1 MIEIIKRNKLLAVV
15 SLTYIFLFI
24 AMPDKAYLSVK
35 NSIYYIIE
43 MLEIMPVIFILT
55 SIIEAWVPK
64 EVIINGFGEKAGIKG
79 SIFSFLLGSFS
90 AGPIY
95 AAFPIC
101 RMLLKKGASIVNVV
115 IILSAW
121 AVIKIP
127 MLANEAKFLGLRFMG
142 IRWILTVIS
151 ILIISYIVAVF
162 VKKEDIPIQKE
173 NNLSKIIGINIKKQ
187 YCIGCGL
194 CEKLMPQY
202 FKVVDKKA
210 KWKEAALNDIQINKL
225 KGIMDKC
232 PVKAIDF
239 RREEIIC
246 KNSNRNIK
254 CN

>member
-1 MIEIIKRNKLLAVV
+1 MIEIIKKNKLLATV
-15 SLTYIFLFI
+15 SLAYIFLFI

-64 EVIINGFGEKAGIKG
+64 EVIMNGFGEKAGIKG
-79 SIFSFLLGSFS
+79 GIFSFLLGSFS

-101 RMLLKKGASIVNVV
+101 KMLLKKGASIANVV

-121 AVIKIP
+121 AVIKVP
-127 MLANEAKFLGLRFMG
+127 MLANEAKFLGPNFMG
-142 IRWILTVIS
+142 LRWILTVIS
-151 ILIISYIVAVF
+151 ILIMSYLMTVF
-162 VKKEDIPIQKE
+162 VKKEDIPVQEERDLGKVT
-173 NNLSKIIGINIKKQ
+173 GINIKEK

-194 CEKLMPQY
+194 CEKLMPHY

-210 KWKEAALNDIQINKL
+210 KWKESKLNETQINEL
-225 KGIMDKC
+225 KAIIDKC
-232 PVKAIDF
+232 PVKAIDL
-239 RREEIIC
+239 
-246 KNSNRNIK
+246 K
-254 CN
+254 